1 MNRPQSRICLVTPG
15 HVSSTPRI
23 VKEADALAEAGYDVR
38 VVAGRHYVPVDPL
51 DEAVLGRAAWR
62 CHRVD
67 MHGRARVRL
76 GSILRRLAQFAA
88 ARMETPGIRL
98 CAIAQDSINMRLY
111 RAAAAVHADLFI
123 GHCLGAL
130 PAVALAASRHGSPY
144 GFDIEDY
151 HEGETRHLMAS
162 PVLLR
167 TARLLQSRLLP
178 GARYL
183 TAAAPLI
190 AAEYE
195 RVYKVA
201 ADTVLNVFPRSE
213 APRAPVAAPPISE
226 DSPAVLYWFSQTAGG
241 DRGLEEM
248 LRITARMRIPAR
260 LHVRSFASAAYRD
273 SLMRLASDLGVRH
286 PPLFLPPAAPGE
298 MARLAAGAHAGICA
312 EPLVV
317 PNRDLCLAN
326 KIFTYLIAGI
336 PTLLSPT
343 RAHIALAADLGAAAR
358 ILPLHEPER
367 AAPIVDSL
375 LGSASGQAD
384 ARAAAWR
391 LAQER
396 YCWDVEKQV
405 VLTKVK
411 AVLGQGK

>member
-1 MNRPQSRICLVTPG
+1 
-15 HVSSTPRI
+15 VSSTPRL

-38 VVAGRHYVPVDPL
+38 VVAGRHYGPVDPL
-51 DEAVLGRAAWR
+51 DNAVLARAAWR
-62 CHRVD
+62 CRRVD
-67 MHGRARVRL
+67 MVGTARVRL
-76 GSILRRLAQFAA
+76 WSVVRRLAQLAAGRMTAPGTRLAALARDAISLRLCEAA
-88 ARMETPGIRL
+88 ASERS
-98 CAIAQDSINMRLY
+98 DLY
-111 RAAAAVHADLFI
+111 V

-130 PAVALAASRHGSPY
+130 PAVALAAARHRSSY

-151 HEGETRHLMAS
+151 HDGETLHAMAS
-162 PVLLR
+162 PVLAK

-190 AAEYE
+190 AAEYG
-195 RVYKVA
+195 RIYGVK

-213 APRAPVAAPPISE
+213 APGEPVAPPPISE
-226 DSPAVLYWFSQTAGG
+226 DAPAVLYWFSQTAGS
-241 DRGLEEM
+241 DRGLEEI

-260 LHVRSFASAAYRD
+260 LHVRSFASPAYRD
-273 SLMRLASDLGVRH
+273 SLTRLAAGLGVRH
-286 PPLFLPPAAPGE
+286 PPCFLPPADPGE

-343 RAHIALAADLGAAAR
+343 RAHIALAGDLGSAVR
-358 ILPLHEPER
+358 VIPLAEPEN
-367 AAPIVDSL
+367 AAPIVDTL
-375 LGSASGQAD
+375 LGSAPGQAD
-384 ARAAAWR
+384 SRGAAWR
-391 LAQER
+391 LAQSR

-405 VLTKVK
+405 VLGKVEE
-411 AVLGQGK
+411 ALREAP